1 MNSHTIK
8 LFIGHNL
15 YEIIFFYE
23 DCKPEICYIFD
34 ELGKDVT
41 DDLKGYVEADFAYL
55 IEHALC

>member
-1 MNSHTIK
+1 M
-8 LFIGHNL
+8 

-41 DDLKGYVEADFAYL
+41 DDLKGYIEADFAYL